1 MKRLVTAV
9 FCYGLIACG
18 NNSGGKEQPV
28 ADGTDSVAAASG
40 PQSKLNLQIS
50 KFEEIDSSGVM
61 MFPLAMGETEKRGK
75 SDYYKEVPYNMY
87 WNIIFYNSANGQSHL
102 LSDTLKLLVND
113 FGYNNPEQRDK
124 LKSKSKL
131 FFNLT
136 VTDNNEDGRLDGDDP
151 NYLFVTDKQ
160 GKNLQQ
166 VSPPGCDFF
175 DWYVVENSDLVI
187 MLVRVDSNKD
197 NKFDEEDEKAA
208 YRFDVTSDSVPVE
221 IVEPAFKNKLRNLY
235 HRDWQRKKQ

>member
-1 MKRLVTAV
+1 MRLLLMI
-9 FCYGLIACG
+9 FCCELLACG
-18 NNSGGKEQPV
+18 QPENKQQ
-28 ADGTDSVAAASG
+28 AGTAGTDSAIAAAG
-40 PQSKLNLQIS
+40 PRDRLNLQIS
-50 KFEEIDSSGVM
+50 KFEEIDSSGVL
-61 MFPLAMGETEKRGK
+61 MFPLAMGETAKRGK

-87 WNIIFYNSANGQSHL
+87 WNIIFYNSTNGESHL

-124 LKSKSKL
+124 LKSKNKL

-136 VTDNNEDGRLDGDDP
+136 VADNNQDGRLDGDDP

-175 DWYVVENSDLVI
+175 DWYVVENSDLII

-208 YRFDVTSDSVPVE
+208 YRFDLSSDSIPME
-221 IVEPAFKNKLRNLY
+221 IVDTVFRDKLRKLY
-235 HRDWQRKKQ
+235 HRNWQREKN